1 MKTISIKFLMILLSS
16 LLASC
21 TIIKTS
27 NVMIG
32 DKRASIDVSQVKLY
46 MSPPEKYSEIAIL
59 NVDAGH
65 DFRSSQD
72 LMDSAIERLKADAA
86 SMGANGVLLNN
97 VGDKATGGAVGIVT
111 RPTTPGMPAMAAIRS
126 QSYKTVSG
134 TAIYVEK

>member
-1 MKTISIKFLMILLSS
+1 MKTISIKVLMILLSS

-27 NVMIG
+27 HVMVG
-32 DKRASIDVSQVKLY
+32 EKRASIDVSQVKLY
-46 MSPPEKYSEIAIL
+46 TTPPAKYIEIAIL

-97 VGDKATGGAVGIVT
+97 VGDKSSGGAVGIVT
-111 RPTTPGMPAMAAIRS
+111 RPSTPSVPSMAVVRS
-126 QSYKTVSG
+126 QSFKNVSG
-134 TAIYVEK
+134 TAIYIEK

>member
-1 MKTISIKFLMILLSS
+1 MKKISIKVLMVLLSS

-21 TIIKTS
+21 TIVKTS
-27 NVMIG
+27 HVMVG
-32 DKRASIDVSQVKLY
+32 EKRASIDVSQVTLY
-46 MSPPEKYSEIAIL
+46 TTPPANYIEIAIL

-97 VGDKATGGAVGIVT
+97 VGDKASGGAVGIVT
-111 RPTTPGMPAMAAIRS
+111 RPSTSSMSSMAVVRS
-126 QSYKTVSG
+126 QSFKTVSG